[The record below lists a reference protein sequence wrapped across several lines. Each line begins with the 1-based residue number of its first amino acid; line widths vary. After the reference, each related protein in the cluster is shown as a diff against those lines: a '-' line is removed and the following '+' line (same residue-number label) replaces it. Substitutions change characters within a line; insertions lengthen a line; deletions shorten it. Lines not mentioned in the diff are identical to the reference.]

1 MRIKRV
7 GLHGC
12 CVSSHFYDLGG
23 AHGHPRAK
31 DFEEFAEK
39 IVELGYAA
47 VNTAITN
54 PYQTEERKYLEQLGF
69 KVASK
74 SKNGVWVHSASS
86 ADLEEAL
93 APIRKQL
100 IEAKRKRE
108 EEKKRLA
115 AEREEEKRRLA
126 AERMAREREER
137 ERLRQINLANPPVIK
152 GYEAR
157 TRCRADDLYMLKR
170 RFPDHD
176 IKTIARQA
184 FNIDLP
190 DTFNVKGNL
199 RNYTDSWSYRT
210 QATRIAEAINRRIK
224 KRLEAGAVA

>member
-7 GLHGC
+7 GLQGC

-93 APIRKQL
+93 APVRKQL
-100 IEAKRKRE
+100 IETRRK
-108 EEKKRLA
+108 
-115 AEREEEKRRLA
+115 REEEKRRLA
-126 AERMAREREER
+126 AERAAREREER

-152 GYEAR
+152 GYEVR

-170 RFPDHD
+170 RFPGHD

-184 FNIDLP
+184 FNVDLP
-190 DTFNVKGNL
+190 DTFNVEGNL
-199 RNYTDSWSYRT
+199 RSYTGSWSYRT
-210 QATRIAEAINRRIK
+210 QASRIAEAINRRIK

>member
-7 GLHGC
+7 GLQGC

-54 PYQTEERKYLEQLGF
+54 PYQTEERKYLDQLGF

-93 APIRKQL
+93 APVRKQL

-108 EEKKRLA
+108 EEKK
-115 AEREEEKRRLA
+115 RLA

-152 GYEAR
+152 GYESR
-157 TRCRADDLYMLKR
+157 TRCSSNDLYMLKR

-184 FNIDLP
+184 FNVDLP

-199 RNYTDSWSYRT
+199 RSYTDSWGYRT

-224 KRLEAGAVA
+224 KRLEASVPA